1 MNIHQLLKIQSIDR
15 LTPSAVAI
23 SFELPSALA
32 ADYAFK
38 AGQYLSLEA
47 KIDGEVVRR
56 SYSLCSAPHENV
68 LKVGVKKVQK
78 GLFSSFA
85 NDVLKVGDSLG
96 VAPPEGRFVY
106 VPQEEIKKFF
116 S

>member
-1 MNIHQLLKIQSIDR
+1 MNTHQLLKIQSVDR

-38 AGQYLSLEA
+38 AGQYLGLEA

-78 GLFSSFA
+78 GLFDPIDTTDLDDLQQQTVLQRIKL
-85 NDVLKVGDSLG
+85 DVV
-96 VAPPEGRFVY
+96 
-106 VPQEEIKKFF
+106 
-116 S
+116 